1 MVADT
6 LPQIWRTR
14 AGSQS
19 PLLICDSERLSY
31 AAAEHRSAQLACRLI
46 GLGLGRGSHV
56 GVLYP
61 NGATFVIAVLAAAR
75 IGAVVVPFATFATAP
90 ELRFQLGHADV
101 QVLLTAESY
110 RSHDYRQRLSEAL
123 DDVDVNCGDA
133 LFSVHAPQLR
143 RVIFDADV
151 PRTDI
156 AGPEMLAALETD
168 VDAHD
173 PLVIIYT
180 SGSSGTPKGVV
191 HTHAGLLGHQR
202 YLNDVCG
209 ISSVDI
215 HFSNSPFFW
224 IGGFAFAL
232 LGSILAGST
241 LLCSNATDP
250 GETLDLLEAE
260 KPTLANGFAS
270 GVAGLIHH
278 PSLGARDL
286 SSVRRGN
293 LYAIM
298 AADVRPDDPGLRH
311 GMLGMTETGGPVLLS
326 DDVTDQPEHRRGS
339 FGKPA
344 PGIECRVDD
353 GELLI
358 RGRHLMQR
366 YYRRSRE
373 ECFDADGWF
382 HTGDQV
388 RTDADGF
395 YYFLGRRD
403 AMIKTAGANVSPAEV
418 ERAIAKV
425 TGGVTAHVIGIPDPD
440 RGQVVAAVLVGTGSD
455 SGALRELL
463 RAELSAYK
471 IPRLFTT
478 VAPGA
483 VPLLS
488 SGKVDLR
495 RLADLFSAV
504 PNA

>member
-6 LPQIWRTR
+6 LPQIWRGQ
-14 AGSQS
+14 AASQG

-31 AAAEHRSAQLACRLI
+31 ADAEHRSALLARRLI

-61 NGATFVIAVLAAAR
+61 NGGSFVVAVLAAAR

-90 ELRFQLGHADV
+90 ELRFQLLHADV
-101 QVLLTAESY
+101 QVLLAAESY
-110 RSHDYRQRLSEAL
+110 RSHDYRRRLSEVL
-123 DDVDVNCGDA
+123 DDVDINCDEM

-143 RVIFDADV
+143 RVIFDADTTW
-151 PRTDI
+151 PDL
-156 AGPEMLAALETD
+156 AGPELLTALEND
-168 VDAHD
+168 VDGSD

-202 YLNDVCG
+202 YLNEVCG
-209 ISSVDI
+209 ITPADI

-232 LGSILAGST
+232 LGTVLAGST
-241 LLCSNATDP
+241 LLCSNATDAS
-250 GETLDLLEAE
+250 ETLDLLEAE

-278 PSLGARDL
+278 PSLGTRDL

-298 AADVRPDDPGLRH
+298 APDVRPDDPGLRH

-326 DDVTDQPEHRRGS
+326 DDATDQPEHRRGS
-339 FGKPA
+339 FGRPA

-358 RGRHLMQR
+358 RGRHVMQR
-366 YYRRSRE
+366 YHRRSRE
-373 ECFDADGWF
+373 ECFDADGWLR
-382 HTGDQV
+382 TGDQV

-395 YYFLGRRD
+395 YYFLGRLD

-425 TGGVTAHVIGIPDPD
+425 TGVTAHVIGVPDPD
-440 RGQVVAAVLVGTGSD
+440 RGQAVAAVLVGADIDTD
-455 SGALRELL
+455 ALRELL
-463 RAELSAYK
+463 RSELSAYK

-495 RLADLFSAV
+495 RVADLFAAV

>member
-1 MVADT
+1 MIADT
-6 LPQIWRTR
+6 LPQIWRTK
-14 AGSQS
+14 AGSQR

-31 AAAEHRSAQLACRLI
+31 AEADARSAALATQLI
-46 GLGLGRGSHV
+46 SLGCGKGTHV
-56 GVLYP
+56 GVLHP
-61 NGATFVIAVLAAAR
+61 NGPEFVVAMLAAAR
-75 IGAVVVPFATFATAP
+75 IGAVVVPLPTIATAP
-90 ELRFQLGHADV
+90 ELRGQLVHSDV
-101 QVLLTAESY
+101 RILLAAESY
-110 RSHDYRQRLSEAL
+110 RSHDYRQRLAEVLTDAAVGDDPIYSVAVPQLRHVIFGYSAPEVDELLPAL
-123 DDVDVNCGDA
+123 EDDVDPD
-133 LFSVHAPQLR
+133 
-143 RVIFDADV
+143 
-151 PRTDI
+151 
-156 AGPEMLAALETD
+156 
-168 VDAHD
+168 D
-173 PLVIIYT
+173 PLAIIYT
-180 SGSSGTPKGVV
+180 SGSSGNPKGVV
-191 HTHAGLLGHQR
+191 HTHAGLIGHQR
-202 YLNDVCG
+202 YLNQVCG
-209 ISSVDI
+209 ITSTDI

-224 IGGFAFAL
+224 VGGFAFAL
-232 LGSILAGST
+232 LGTVLAGST

-250 GETLDLLEAE
+250 SETLDLLEAE

-278 PSLGARDL
+278 PSLGTRDL

-293 LYAIM
+293 LYPIM
-298 AADVRPDDPGLRH
+298 APDVRPEDPGLRH

-358 RGRHLMQR
+358 RGRHVMQR
-366 YYRRSRE
+366 YHRRSRE

-440 RGQVVAAVLVGTGSD
+440 RGQVVAAVLVDAGPD
-455 SGALRELL
+455 PGALRELL
-463 RAELSAYK
+463 RTELSAYK
-471 IPRLFTT
+471 IPRRFIS
-478 VAPGA
+478 VAPGT
-483 VPLLS
+483 VPLLA
-488 SGKVDLR
+488 SGKVDGR
-495 RLADLFSAV
+495 RLAALFAAV
-504 PNA
+504 SNA